1 MPRPEPWYTNFFN
14 GLIVEMWRQAVPDS
28 QTQAEAEFLVKELAQ
43 PSGAKIADVP
53 CGHGR
58 LSLALA
64 ELGLAVTGVDF
75 SHDALKLAADA
86 AGGKNLPIH
95 FERFD
100 MRELPWRETFDAA
113 FCFGN
118 SFAYFDDAGNR
129 AFLMAIH
136 QILKPG
142 GRFVLETNF
151 AAEGV
156 FTQLQPRRWFPFG
169 DSYFLHD
176 TRYDPA
182 TAQITST
189 YILIREGHVVE
200 RKEAIYRVYTFRQIM
215 EMLAE
220 TGFSVGATYG
230 SLKRE
235 PFQLGSGGLYVS
247 AQRN

>member
-1 MPRPEPWYTNFFN
+1 MPTEPWYTNFFK
-14 GLIVEMWRQAVPDS
+14 GMIVDMWRQAMPES
-28 QTQAEAEFLVKELAQ
+28 QTQADAEFLAKELAQ

-64 ELGLAVTGVDF
+64 ERGYSVTGVDF
-75 SHDALKLAADA
+75 SEDALRFAIEGAAEKKL
-86 AGGKNLPIH
+86 PVT
-95 FERFD
+95 FERRD
-100 MRELPWRETFDAA
+100 MRELAWRDAFDAA

-129 AFLMAIH
+129 AFLKAMQ
-136 QILKPG
+136 QIVKPG
-142 GRFVLETNF
+142 GRFVLETGF

-156 FTQLQPRRWFPFG
+156 FAQLQPRRWFPFN
-169 DSYFLHD
+169 DFYCLHD

-189 YILIREGHVVE
+189 YILIREGQVVE
-200 RKEAIYRVYTFRQIM
+200 RKEAVYRVYTYRQIM

-220 TGFSVGATYG
+220 AGFNVIATYG
-230 SLKRE
+230 SLQRE
-235 PFQLGSGGLYVS
+235 PFRIGSARLWVT
-247 AQRN
+247 AVKQ